1 MNKFTTALLLGTA
14 LVAPSAAFAK
24 DITVDVKMARFG
36 GYPAYAAV
44 YITNPDGS
52 YNSTLWVAGSK
63 QRYLGALRQW
73 AKGVSVAGVTLD
85 GISGASVGGGKTLTV
100 TSSIADSMIDAG
112 YEVHV
117 DTAVEEGG
125 QYSSDAA
132 APLTTAAMGQP
143 VDGTGYVGT
152 LTVKF

>member
-1 MNKFTTALLLGTA
+1 MRCA
-14 LVAPSAAFAK
+14 
-24 DITVDVKMARFG
+24 
-36 GYPAYAAV
+36 
-44 YITNPDGS
+44 
-52 YNSTLWVAGSK
+52 
-63 QRYLGALRQW
+63 QW

-85 GISGASVGGGKTLTV
+85 GITGASVGGGKTLTV

-132 APLTTAAMGQP
+132 APLTTATMGQP
-143 VDGTGYVGT
+143 VDGMGYVGT